1 MLSSNKNGRGLK
13 SKVEKAK
20 QQVKVGGRYAHFKNP
35 VHTYI
40 VRDIA
45 ILESTQEPV
54 VIYRA
59 EYGDNITF
67 VRPVDEWLEV
77 VEKDGQQ
84 VPRFRKI

>member
-1 MLSSNKNGRGLK
+1 MNNKNEHDLK
-13 SKVEKAK
+13 SKIEKAK

-35 VHTYI
+35 AHTYI

-59 EYGDNITF
+59 EYDDKLTF
-67 VRPVDEWLEV
+67 VRAIDSWLEV

-84 VPRFRKI
+84 IPRFRKI